1 MSFSGDF
8 TMDTGALDKALRL
21 GESFDL
27 VGRNVLIGGKKGRFY
42 FVDGFLKDEVMEK
55 LLEFLMKITPEQ
67 LEGVDTAEQ
76 FALRFIT
83 YVEVAHSPDP
93 DGVVTGV
100 LSGQLALMMDG
111 FTEAILMDLR
121 TYPVRGVEEPEDDRV
136 LRGSRD
142 GFVETLV
149 FNTALLRRRVRDPS
163 LTMELFSIGTRSKTD
178 VVVSYLSNRVD
189 RKKLERLRK
198 RLKAADVTALTM
210 SQESLAEALIDR
222 GWYNPFPKIRY
233 TERPDAASACVMEGS
248 ILILVDNT
256 PSVMILPTSIFDFFQ
271 ESNDFYF
278 PPLVG
283 SYLRITR
290 IVTFFLTLLLTPVWF
305 LLVENPQYIP
315 SWLDFIK
322 ISEPNSVPILFQ
334 LLVIEFA
341 VDGLKLAS
349 LNTPSMLSNSFSV
362 VGGLILGEFA
372 VKAGWFVPDVILYMA
387 FVSIVNFTQPSFELG
402 YAFKLMRVLILI
414 LTALFNVWGFAA
426 GLLVVILLLATNR
439 TVLGGSYLYPLVPFD
454 GHALKSLLIR
464 KRLHTKRRR
473 QRER

>member
-27 VGRNVLIGGKKGRFY
+27 VGRYVLIGGKKGCFY

-210 SQESLAEALIDR
+210 SQESLAEVLIDR

-315 SWLDFIK
+315 PWLDFIK

>member
-1 MSFSGDF
+1 
-8 TMDTGALDKALRL
+8 
-21 GESFDL
+21 
-27 VGRNVLIGGKKGRFY
+27 
-42 FVDGFLKDEVMEK
+42 
-55 LLEFLMKITPEQ
+55 MKITPEQ

-93 DGVVTGV
+93 DGVVAGV

-210 SQESLAEALIDR
+210 SQESLAEVLIDR

-278 PPLVG
+278 P
-283 SYLRITR
+283 R
-290 IVTFFLTLLLTPVWF
+290 W
-305 LLVENPQYIP
+305 
-315 SWLDFIK
+315 
-322 ISEPNSVPILFQ
+322 
-334 LLVIEFA
+334 
-341 VDGLKLAS
+341 
-349 LNTPSMLSNSFSV
+349 
-362 VGGLILGEFA
+362 
-372 VKAGWFVPDVILYMA
+372 
-387 FVSIVNFTQPSFELG
+387 
-402 YAFKLMRVLILI
+402 
-414 LTALFNVWGFAA
+414 WG
-426 GLLVVILLLATNR
+426 ATC
-439 TVLGGSYLYPLVPFD
+439 G
-454 GHALKSLLIR
+454 
-464 KRLHTKRRR
+464 
-473 QRER
+473 

>member
-1 MSFSGDF
+1 M
-8 TMDTGALDKALRL
+8 LYYL
-21 GESFDL
+21 FDMA
-27 VGRNVLIGGKKGRFY
+27 RGGFEG
-42 FVDGFLKDEVMEK
+42 LSTC
-55 LLEFLMKITPEQ
+55 LLYT
-67 LEGVDTAEQ
+67 
-76 FALRFIT
+76 
-83 YVEVAHSPDP
+83 S
-93 DGVVTGV
+93 
-100 LSGQLALMMDG
+100 
-111 FTEAILMDLR
+111 
-121 TYPVRGVEEPEDDRV
+121 
-136 LRGSRD
+136 
-142 GFVETLV
+142 
-149 FNTALLRRRVRDPS
+149 
-163 LTMELFSIGTRSKTD
+163 
-178 VVVSYLSNRVD
+178 
-189 RKKLERLRK
+189 
-198 RLKAADVTALTM
+198 
-210 SQESLAEALIDR
+210 
-222 GWYNPFPKIRY
+222 NPFPKIRY

-315 SWLDFIK
+315 PWLDFIK

-402 YAFKLMRVLILI
+402 YALSLIHI
-414 LTALFNVWGFAA
+414 CIKIVAA
-426 GLLVVILLLATNR
+426 R
-439 TVLGGSYLYPLVPFD
+439 
-454 GHALKSLLIR
+454 
-464 KRLHTKRRR
+464 
-473 QRER
+473 